1 MIKPLQERREAIERK
16 SQVREVVFGVQDG
29 LISTMGFVAGLHGAI
44 ADNRLVLLGGLVEMV
59 AGAFSMA
66 AGAYL
71 ATKAEREVIQ
81 REVRVETERFE
92 EEPYL
97 AQEALLRA
105 LEEEGLARDKA
116 YRVVR
121 LFTDERHAFLKT
133 FREKVLGVGSLE
145 GPLPLWAATLMGLSF
160 AAGAFVPLLPYLVF
174 AEYTALWVAIGAT
187 SVALFGIG
195 VAKALLAELSWWRSG
210 LEFLA
215 VAMGAAGVGYLVG
228 WLLPR

>member
-1 MIKPLQERREAIERK
+1 MAPLEDRREAIERK
-16 SQVREVVFGVQDG
+16 SQIREVVFGTQDG
-29 LISTMGFVAGLHGAI
+29 LISTLGFVAGLHGAV

-71 ATKAEREVIQ
+71 AAKAERDVVQ
-81 REVRVETERFE
+81 REVQAETARFE
-92 EEPYL
+92 AEPYL
-97 AQEALLRA
+97 AQEALLLA
-105 LEEEGLARDKA
+105 LEEEGMARDKA
-116 YRVVR
+116 YRVVK

-133 FREKVLGVGSLE
+133 FREKVLGLGSVQ

-160 AAGAFVPLLPYLVF
+160 AAGAFVPLLPYFLF

-187 SVALFGIG
+187 SAALFGIG
-195 VAKALLAELSWWRSG
+195 VARARLAELSWWWSG
-210 LEFLA
+210 LEFLG

-228 WLLPR
+228 RLLPR

>member
-1 MIKPLQERREAIERK
+1 MEAIRARREAIERK
-16 SQVREVVFGVQDG
+16 SQIREVVFGMQDG
-29 LISTMGFVAGLHGAI
+29 LISTMGFVAGLHGAV
-44 ADNRLVLLGGLVEMV
+44 ADNRIVLLGGLVEMV

-71 ATKAEREVIQ
+71 ATQAERAVVQ
-81 REVRVETERFE
+81 REVRAETERFE

-97 AQEALLRA
+97 AHEALLRA

-133 FREKVLGVGSLE
+133 FREKVLGVGGLE
-145 GPLPLWAATLMGLSF
+145 GPLPLWAATLMGCSF
-160 AAGAFVPLLPYLVF
+160 AVGAFVPLLPYLVF
-174 AEYTALWVAIGAT
+174 AEYTSLWVAIGAT
-187 SVALFGIG
+187 SLALFGVG
-195 VAKALLAELSWWRSG
+195 VGKAALARQSWWRSG

-228 WLLPR
+228 WLLPD

>member
-1 MIKPLQERREAIERK
+1 MEAVRARREAIERK
-16 SQVREVVFGVQDG
+16 SQIREVVFGMQDG
-29 LISTMGFVAGLHGAI
+29 LISTMGFVAGLHGAV
-44 ADNRLVLLGGLVEMV
+44 ADNRIVLLGGLVEMV

-71 ATKAEREVIQ
+71 ATRAERAVVQ
-81 REVRVETERFE
+81 REVREETERFE

-97 AQEALLRA
+97 AHEALLRA

-145 GPLPLWAATLMGLSF
+145 GPLPLWAATLMGCSF
-160 AAGAFVPLLPYLVF
+160 AVGAFVPLLLYLVF
-174 AEYTALWVAIGAT
+174 AEYTALWVVIGAT
-187 SVALFGIG
+187 SLALFGVG
-195 VAKALLAELSWWRSG
+195 VGKAALARQSWWRSG

-228 WLLPR
+228 WLLPG